1 MRGNYEAAQFLIDHG
16 IDMTIC
22 DYRWNA
28 TAEGWACHAA
38 KDKNMAEFL
47 ARAQS
52 ARKAQS
58 P

>member
-1 MRGNYEAAQFLIDHG
+1 
-16 IDMTIC
+16 MTIR

-28 TAEGWACHAA
+28 TAEGWAYHAA

-47 ARAQS
+47 ARAEN

-58 P
+58 G